1 MAKIVLVTGG
11 ARSGKSAFAEDQLAD
26 REQVCYIA
34 TGLPRGD
41 DPEWQERI
49 RLHQE
54 RRPASWTTQEQYAG
68 LADWLREQSH
78 PVYLLDCATLL
89 TSNRLFDLIAQHF
102 PDKLELTEEHFLS
115 RQEQSFLLQLLEEEW
130 QELLSTIRQTNAEC
144 WIVTDEVGLGI
155 VPETRLG
162 RFFRDMQGKI
172 NQLIAKEASEAY
184 LVICGLAQQLK

>member
-1 MAKIVLVTGG
+1 MTKIVLVTGG
-11 ARSGKSAFAEDQLAD
+11 ARSGKSAFAEEQLAD
-26 REQVCYIA
+26 RERVCYIA
-34 TGLPRGD
+34 TGLPRGE

-130 QELLSTIRQTNAEC
+130 QELLSTIRQTDAEC

-162 RFFRDMQGKI
+162 RFFRDVQGKV

>member
-26 REQVCYIA
+26 REEVCYIA
-34 TGLPRGD
+34 TGLPRGE

-54 RRPASWTTQEQYAG
+54 RRPASWMTQEQYAG

-102 PDKLELTEEHFLS
+102 PDKLELTEENFLS

-130 QELLSTIRQTNAEC
+130 QELLSAIRQTDAEC

-162 RFFRDMQGKI
+162 RFFRDVQGKI
-172 NQLIAKEASEAY
+172 NQLIAKEASEVY

>member
-11 ARSGKSAFAEDQLAD
+11 ARSGKSAFAEEKLAD
-26 REQVCYIA
+26 RERVCYIA
-34 TGLPRGD
+34 TGLPRGE

-102 PDKLELTEEHFLS
+102 PDKLELTEENFLS
-115 RQEQSFLLQLLEEEW
+115 RQEQFFLLQLLEEEW
-130 QELLSTIRQTNAEC
+130 QELLSAIRQTNAEC

-162 RFFRDMQGKI
+162 RFFRDVQGKI

>member
-11 ARSGKSAFAEDQLAD
+11 ARSGKSAFAEEQLAD
-26 REQVCYIA
+26 REEVCYIA
-34 TGLPRGD
+34 TGLPRGE

-49 RLHQE
+49 QLHQE

-68 LADWLREQSH
+68 LADWLQEQSH

-130 QELLSTIRQTNAEC
+130 QELLSAIHQTDAEC
-144 WIVTDEVGLGI
+144 WIVTDEIGLGI

-162 RFFRDMQGKI
+162 RFFRDVQGKI

>member
-1 MAKIVLVTGG
+1 MAKSVLVTGG

-26 REQVCYIA
+26 REEVCYIA
-34 TGLPRGD
+34 TGLPRGE

-130 QELLSTIRQTNAEC
+130 KEVLSTIRQTDAEC

-162 RFFRDMQGKI
+162 RFFRDVQGKI

>member
-11 ARSGKSAFAEDQLAD
+11 ARSGKSAFAEEQLAD
-26 REQVCYIA
+26 RERVCYIA
-34 TGLPRGD
+34 TGLPRGE

-102 PDKLELTEEHFLS
+102 PDKLELTEEKFLS

-130 QELLSTIRQTNAEC
+130 QELLSAIRQTNAEC

-162 RFFRDMQGKI
+162 RFFRDVQGKI

>member
-11 ARSGKSAFAEDQLAD
+11 ARSGKSAFAEEQLAD
-26 REQVCYIA
+26 RERVCYIA
-34 TGLPRGD
+34 TGLPREE

-102 PDKLELTEEHFLS
+102 PDKLELTEENFLS
-115 RQEQSFLLQLLEEEW
+115 RQDQSFLLQLLEEEW
-130 QELLSTIRQTNAEC
+130 QELLSAIHQTDAEC

-162 RFFRDMQGKI
+162 RFFRDVQGKI

>member
-26 REQVCYIA
+26 REEVCYIA
-34 TGLPRGD
+34 TGLPRGE

-89 TSNRLFDLIAQHF
+89 TSNCLFDLIAQHF

-130 QELLSTIRQTNAEC
+130 KEVLSTIRQTDAEC

-162 RFFRDMQGKI
+162 RFFRDVQGKI

>member
-11 ARSGKSAFAEDQLAD
+11 ARSGKSAFAEEQLAD
-26 REQVCYIA
+26 RERVCYIA
-34 TGLPRGD
+34 TGLPRGE

-89 TSNRLFDLIAQHF
+89 NSNRLFDLIAQHF
-102 PDKLELTEEHFLS
+102 PDTLELTEENFLS
-115 RQEQSFLLQLLEEEW
+115 RQEQSFLLQLLEDEW
-130 QELLSTIRQTNAEC
+130 QELLSTIRQIDSEC

-162 RFFRDMQGKI
+162 RFFRDVQGKI

>member
-11 ARSGKSAFAEDQLAD
+11 ARSGKSAFAEEQLAD
-26 REQVCYIA
+26 RERVCYIA
-34 TGLPRGD
+34 TGLPRGE

-102 PDKLELTEEHFLS
+102 PDKLELSEEHFLS

-130 QELLSTIRQTNAEC
+130 QELLSTIRQTDAEC

-162 RFFRDMQGKI
+162 RFFRDVQGKI

>member
-11 ARSGKSAFAEDQLAD
+11 ARSGKSAFAEEQLAD
-26 REQVCYIA
+26 RERVCYIA
-34 TGLPRGD
+34 TGLPRGE

-54 RRPASWTTQEQYAG
+54 RRPDSWTTQEQYAG

-89 TSNRLFDLIAQHF
+89 TSNRLFDLISQHF

-130 QELLSTIRQTNAEC
+130 KEVLSTIRQTDAEC

-162 RFFRDMQGKI
+162 RFFRDVQGKI

>member
-34 TGLPRGD
+34 TGLPRGE

-68 LADWLREQSH
+68 LADWLREQSY

-130 QELLSTIRQTNAEC
+130 QELLSAIRQTDAEC

-162 RFFRDMQGKI
+162 RFFRDVQGKI

>member
-11 ARSGKSAFAEDQLAD
+11 ARSGKSAFAEEQLAD
-26 REQVCYIA
+26 RERVCYIA
-34 TGLPRGD
+34 TGLPRGE

-102 PDKLELTEEHFLS
+102 PDKLELTEENFLS

-130 QELLSTIRQTNAEC
+130 QELLSAIHQTDAEC

-162 RFFRDMQGKI
+162 RFFRDVQGKI

>member
-11 ARSGKSAFAEDQLAD
+11 ARSGKSAFAEEQLAD
-26 REQVCYIA
+26 RERVCYIA
-34 TGLPRGD
+34 TGLPRGE

-54 RRPASWTTQEQYAG
+54 RRPDSWTTQEQYAG

-89 TSNRLFDLIAQHF
+89 TSNRLFDLISQHF

-130 QELLSTIRQTNAEC
+130 QELLSTISQTNAEC

-162 RFFRDMQGKI
+162 RFFRDVQGKI

>member
-11 ARSGKSAFAEDQLAD
+11 ARSGKSAVAEEQLAD
-26 REQVCYIA
+26 RERVCYIA
-34 TGLPRGD
+34 TGLPRGE

-89 TSNRLFDLIAQHF
+89 TSNSLFDLIAQHF
-102 PDKLELTEEHFLS
+102 PDKLELTEENFLS

-162 RFFRDMQGKI
+162 RFFRDVQGKI

>member
-11 ARSGKSAFAEDQLAD
+11 ARSGKSAFAEEQLAD
-26 REQVCYIA
+26 REEVCYIA
-34 TGLPRGD
+34 TGLPRGE

-102 PDKLELTEEHFLS
+102 PDKLELTEENFLS

-130 QELLSTIRQTNAEC
+130 QELLSTIRQTDAEC

-162 RFFRDMQGKI
+162 RFFRDVQGKI

>member
-26 REQVCYIA
+26 REEVCYIA
-34 TGLPRGD
+34 TGLPRGE

-102 PDKLELTEEHFLS
+102 PDKLELTEEKFLS

-130 QELLSTIRQTNAEC
+130 QELLSTIRQTDAEC

-162 RFFRDMQGKI
+162 RFFRDVQGKI

>member
-11 ARSGKSAFAEDQLAD
+11 ARSGKSAFAEEQLAD
-26 REQVCYIA
+26 RERVCYIA
-34 TGLPRGD
+34 TGLPRGE

-115 RQEQSFLLQLLEEEW
+115 RQEQSFLLQLLEKEW

-162 RFFRDMQGKI
+162 RFFRDVQGKI
-172 NQLIAKEASEAY
+172 NQQIAKEASEAY

>member
-11 ARSGKSAFAEDQLAD
+11 ARSGKSAFAEEQLAD
-26 REQVCYIA
+26 RERVCYIA
-34 TGLPRGD
+34 TGLPRGE

-102 PDKLELTEEHFLS
+102 PDKLELTEGHFLS
-115 RQEQSFLLQLLEEEW
+115 RQEQSFLLQLLEKEW

-162 RFFRDMQGKI
+162 RFFRDVQGKI

>member
-11 ARSGKSAFAEDQLAD
+11 ARSGKSAFAEEQLAD
-26 REQVCYIA
+26 QERVCYIA
-34 TGLPRGD
+34 TGLPRGE

-89 TSNRLFDLIAQHF
+89 TSNRLFDLIAQYF

-130 QELLSTIRQTNAEC
+130 KELLSTIRQTNAEC

-162 RFFRDMQGKI
+162 RFFRDVQGKI

>member
-26 REQVCYIA
+26 REEVCYIA
-34 TGLPRGD
+34 TGLPRGE

-89 TSNRLFDLIAQHF
+89 TSNRLFDLIAQYF

-130 QELLSTIRQTNAEC
+130 KEVLSTIRQTNAEC

-162 RFFRDMQGKI
+162 RFFRDVQGKI

>member
-11 ARSGKSAFAEDQLAD
+11 ARGGKSAFAEDQLAD
-26 REQVCYIA
+26 REEVCYIA
-34 TGLPRGD
+34 TGLPRGE

-130 QELLSTIRQTNAEC
+130 KEVLSTIRQTDAEC

-162 RFFRDMQGKI
+162 RFFRDVQGKI

>member
-11 ARSGKSAFAEDQLAD
+11 ARSGKSAFAEEQLAD
-26 REQVCYIA
+26 RERVCYIA
-34 TGLPRGD
+34 TGLPRGE

-54 RRPASWTTQEQYAG
+54 RGRLPGTTQEQYAG
-68 LADWLREQSH
+68 WRTGCESSRIQFTCWTV
-78 PVYLLDCATLL
+78 PTLL
-89 TSNRLFDLIAQHF
+89 TSNRLFDLIGQHF

-130 QELLSTIRQTNAEC
+130 QELLSTIRQTDAEC

-162 RFFRDMQGKI
+162 RFFRDVQGKI

>member
-26 REQVCYIA
+26 REEVCYIA
-34 TGLPRGD
+34 TGLPRGE

-78 PVYLLDCATLL
+78 PIYLLDCATLL

-102 PDKLELTEEHFLS
+102 PDKLELTEKNFLS

-130 QELLSTIRQTNAEC
+130 QELLSAIRQTDAEC

-162 RFFRDMQGKI
+162 RFFRDVQGKI

>member
-11 ARSGKSAFAEDQLAD
+11 ARSGKSAFAEEQLAD
-26 REQVCYIA
+26 REEVCYIA
-34 TGLPRGD
+34 TGLPRGE

-68 LADWLREQSH
+68 LADWLQEQSH

-130 QELLSTIRQTNAEC
+130 KEVLSTIRQTDAEC

-162 RFFRDMQGKI
+162 RFFRDVQGKI

>member
-11 ARSGKSAFAEDQLAD
+11 ARSGKSAFAEEQLAD
-26 REQVCYIA
+26 RERVCYIA
-34 TGLPRGD
+34 TGLPRGE

-89 TSNRLFDLIAQHF
+89 TSNRLFDLISQHF

-130 QELLSTIRQTNAEC
+130 KEVLSTIRQTDAEC

-162 RFFRDMQGKI
+162 RFFRDVQGKI

>member
-11 ARSGKSAFAEDQLAD
+11 ARSGKSAFAEERLAD

-115 RQEQSFLLQLLEEEW
+115 RQEQSFLLQFLEEEW
-130 QELLSTIRQTNAEC
+130 QELLSTIRQTDAEC

-162 RFFRDMQGKI
+162 RFFRDVQGKI

>member
-11 ARSGKSAFAEDQLAD
+11 ARSGKSAFAEEQLAD
-26 REQVCYIA
+26 RERVCYIA
-34 TGLPRGD
+34 TGLPRGE

-78 PVYLLDCATLL
+78 TVYLLDCATLL

-130 QELLSTIRQTNAEC
+130 QELLSAIRQTNAEC

-162 RFFRDMQGKI
+162 RFFRDVQGKI

>member
-11 ARSGKSAFAEDQLAD
+11 ARSGKSAFAEEQLAD
-26 REQVCYIA
+26 RDSVCYIA
-34 TGLPRGD
+34 TGLPRGE

-102 PDKLELTEEHFLS
+102 PDKLELTEENFLS
-115 RQEQSFLLQLLEEEW
+115 RQEQSFQLQLLEEEW
-130 QELLSTIRQTNAEC
+130 QELLSTIRQIDSEC

-162 RFFRDMQGKI
+162 RFFRDVQGKI

>member
-26 REQVCYIA
+26 REEVCYIA
-34 TGLPRGD
+34 TGLPRGE

-102 PDKLELTEEHFLS
+102 PDKLELTEENFLS
-115 RQEQSFLLQLLEEEW
+115 RQEQAFLLQLLEDEW
-130 QELLSTIRQTNAEC
+130 QELLSAIRQTDAEC

-162 RFFRDMQGKI
+162 RFFRDVQGKI

>member
-11 ARSGKSAFAEDQLAD
+11 ARSGKSAFAEEQLAD
-26 REQVCYIA
+26 RERVCYIA
-34 TGLPRGD
+34 TGLPRGE

-49 RLHQE
+49 RIHQE

-68 LADWLREQSH
+68 LADWLQEQSH
-78 PVYLLDCATLL
+78 LVYLLDCATLL

-130 QELLSTIRQTNAEC
+130 QELLSAIHQTDAEC

-162 RFFRDMQGKI
+162 RFFRDVQGKI

>member
-11 ARSGKSAFAEDQLAD
+11 ARSGKSAFAEEQLAD
-26 REQVCYIA
+26 RERVCYIA
-34 TGLPRGD
+34 TGLPRGE

-89 TSNRLFDLIAQHF
+89 TSNRLFDLIAQHY
-102 PDKLELTEEHFLS
+102 PDKLELTDEHFLS

-130 QELLSTIRQTNAEC
+130 QELLSAIHQTDAEC
-144 WIVTDEVGLGI
+144 WIVTDEVRLGI
-155 VPETRLG
+155 VPETRLE
-162 RFFRDMQGKI
+162 RFFRDVQGKI

>member
-11 ARSGKSAFAEDQLAD
+11 ARSGKSAFAEEQLAD
-26 REQVCYIA
+26 RERVCYIA
-34 TGLPRGD
+34 TGLPRGE

-102 PDKLELTEEHFLS
+102 PDKLELTEENFLS

-130 QELLSTIRQTNAEC
+130 QELLSAIYQTDAEC

-162 RFFRDMQGKI
+162 RFFRDVQGKI

>member
-11 ARSGKSAFAEDQLAD
+11 ARSGKSAFAEEKLAD
-26 REQVCYIA
+26 RERVCYIA
-34 TGLPRGD
+34 TGLPRGE

-89 TSNRLFDLIAQHF
+89 TSNRLFDLIAQHY

-130 QELLSTIRQTNAEC
+130 QELLSAIRQADAEC

-162 RFFRDMQGKI
+162 RFFRDVQGKI

>member
-11 ARSGKSAFAEDQLAD
+11 ARSGKSAFAEEQLAD
-26 REQVCYIA
+26 RERVCYIA
-34 TGLPRGD
+34 TGLPRGE

-102 PDKLELTEEHFLS
+102 PDKLELTEENFLS

-130 QELLSTIRQTNAEC
+130 QELLSAIRQTNAEC

-162 RFFRDMQGKI
+162 RFFRDVQGKI

>member
-11 ARSGKSAFAEDQLAD
+11 ARSGKSAFAEEQLAD
-26 REQVCYIA
+26 QERVCYIA
-34 TGLPRGD
+34 TGLPRGE

-115 RQEQSFLLQLLEEEW
+115 RQEQAFLLQLLEEEW
-130 QELLSTIRQTNAEC
+130 QELLSTIHQTDTEY

-162 RFFRDMQGKI
+162 RFFRDVQGKI

>member
-11 ARSGKSAFAEDQLAD
+11 ARSGKSAFAEEQLAD
-26 REQVCYIA
+26 RERVCYIA
-34 TGLPRGD
+34 TGLPRGE

-68 LADWLREQSH
+68 LADWLQEQSH

-130 QELLSTIRQTNAEC
+130 QELLSAIHQTDVEC

-162 RFFRDMQGKI
+162 RFFRDVQGKI

>member
-11 ARSGKSAFAEDQLAD
+11 ARSGKSAFAEEKLAD
-26 REQVCYIA
+26 RERVCYIA
-34 TGLPRGD
+34 TGLPRGE

-89 TSNRLFDLIAQHF
+89 TSNSLFDLIAQHF
-102 PDKLELTEEHFLS
+102 PDKLELTEENFLS

-130 QELLSTIRQTNAEC
+130 QELLSTIRQTDAEC

-162 RFFRDMQGKI
+162 RFFRDVQGKI

>member
-26 REQVCYIA
+26 RERVCYIA

-130 QELLSTIRQTNAEC
+130 QELLSAIHQTDAEC

-162 RFFRDMQGKI
+162 RFFRDVQGKI

>member
-11 ARSGKSAFAEDQLAD
+11 ARSGKSAFAEEQLAD
-26 REQVCYIA
+26 RERVCYIA
-34 TGLPRGD
+34 TGLPRGE

-78 PVYLLDCATLL
+78 PIYLLDCATLL

-130 QELLSTIRQTNAEC
+130 QELLSTIRQTDAEC

-162 RFFRDMQGKI
+162 RFFRDVQGKI